1 MNHAKHRARN
11 NMYKFHLGLAAIL
24 IGFTSSVA
32 LAKAV
37 PKPFTN
43 SPITISGTL
52 PGSGATCTGYA
63 GTCLGGGPCNCFH
76 EPTAVAKGIGPVD
89 FFINEATGD
98 ATSSDG
104 AETSTGC
111 TPFLATAAITDT
123 KTTATATLHLVGSYC
138 QVSGK
143 TPQTITGGYSVASET
158 PTATGFGTITG
169 SLNGAAISLKLTP
182 TK

>member
-1 MNHAKHRARN
+1 
-11 NMYKFHLGLAAIL
+11 MYRFHIGFAAIL

-32 LAKAV
+32 LAKAA

-43 SPITISGTL
+43 SPITISATL
-52 PGSGATCTGYA
+52 SGSGATCTGYA
-63 GTCLGGGPCNCFH
+63 GTCLGGGACNCFH
-76 EPTAVAKGIGPVD
+76 EPTAVAKEIGPVD
-89 FFINEATGD
+89 LFINEATGD
-98 ATSSDG
+98 ATTIDN
-104 AETSTGC
+104 AETTSGC
-111 TPFLATAAITDT
+111 TPFLATAAVKDT
-123 KTTATATLHLVGSYC
+123 KTSATATLHLVGSYC

-158 PTATGFGTITG
+158 PAATGFGTVTG